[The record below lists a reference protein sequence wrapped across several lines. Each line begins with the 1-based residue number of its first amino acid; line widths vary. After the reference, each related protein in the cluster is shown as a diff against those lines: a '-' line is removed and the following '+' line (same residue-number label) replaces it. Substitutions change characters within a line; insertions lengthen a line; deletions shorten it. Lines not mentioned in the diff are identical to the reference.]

1 MEKIW
6 YPIFEK
12 EQQVSVK
19 NLKDLGIDG
28 LYIGRKLSKD
38 IDINELKSEAKNSNL
53 EVVSENDTL
62 INHNL
67 TTTII
72 DGLNGSLQLENEFVI
87 KVKNELDN
95 KKINGLLDIKN
106 IDSLIAFQALALMSL
121 LPGQL
126 LIPTGLEKNLN
137 SQTWDK
143 LKKLLNL
150 RKKYELI
157 NKVEISITE
166 DSLLRVRRGK
176 LIGYFNT
183 NTHAL
188 GFNSKSIWI
197 QNYLV
202 GQLLP
207 KGVVIKEEE

>member
-126 LIPTGLEKNLN
+126 LIPTGLEK
-137 SQTWDK
+137 
-143 LKKLLNL
+143 
-150 RKKYELI
+150 
-157 NKVEISITE
+157 
-166 DSLLRVRRGK
+166 
-176 LIGYFNT
+176 F
-183 NTHAL
+183 
-188 GFNSKSIWI
+188 
-197 QNYLV
+197 
-202 GQLLP
+202 
-207 KGVVIKEEE
+207 